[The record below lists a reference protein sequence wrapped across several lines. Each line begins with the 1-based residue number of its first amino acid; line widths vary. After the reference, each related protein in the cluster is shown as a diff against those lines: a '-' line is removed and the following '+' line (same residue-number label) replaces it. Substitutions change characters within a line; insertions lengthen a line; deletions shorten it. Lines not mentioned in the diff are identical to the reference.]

1 MTASGPF
8 AMGPAMTSVRRAAPA
23 TTIVPNRPVGALG
36 AGLVPVKQEP
46 TPISLSAKGKG
57 RARESLSETPGPS
70 EASKKEEEDDHEV
83 YSDPDE
89 GVEIVDMDDVKTLD
103 YMAPDSIRREREAKA
118 QVKKEKQ
125 EEKGTCTDRLW
136 RPRLLTS
143 RTRNLRDTTDRRLQ
157 CVGLVRIRR

>member
-8 AMGPAMTSVRRAAPA
+8 AMGPAMTSVRRAAPTA
-23 TTIVPNRPVGALG
+23 TVVANKPIDSLG

-57 RARESLSETPGPS
+57 RARESLSETPAPS
-70 EASKKEEEDDHEV
+70 EASKKEEDDDHEV

-118 QVKKEKQ
+118 KVEKEKV
-125 EEKGTCTDRLW
+125 EEKGASDHRLW
-136 RPRLLTS
+136 RECVLTS
-143 RTRNLRDTTDRRLQ
+143 GTRNLCDATDRRLQ
-157 CVGLVRIRR
+157 CARLVRI